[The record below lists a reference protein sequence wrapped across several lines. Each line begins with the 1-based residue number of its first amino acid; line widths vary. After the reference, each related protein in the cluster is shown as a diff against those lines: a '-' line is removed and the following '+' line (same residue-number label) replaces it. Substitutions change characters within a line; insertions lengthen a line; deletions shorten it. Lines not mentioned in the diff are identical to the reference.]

1 MFEIK
6 LVSPTKEHEK
16 AALEYIKEHLE
27 CNEVDLH
34 GGAMLE
40 KTEPYTK
47 WLERLEK
54 NSNEKTVVP
63 GCVTSSTFFVIR
75 KNDNKLIGMID
86 IRHRLNTFLA
96 EYGGHIGYGVC
107 PSERGKGYGTQIL
120 QLGLAHCEKIGL
132 TKVMVACYKENEA
145 SSKIIRTCGGVFER
159 EFLYTDGKIVQ
170 IFWITI

>member
-6 LVSPTKEHEK
+6 LVSPTQEHEK

-40 KTEPYTK
+40 KTEPYDK

-54 NSNEKTVVP
+54 NSDEKTVVP
-63 GCVTSSTFFVIR
+63 GWVTSSTFFVIR
-75 KNDNKLIGMID
+75 KNDSKIIGMID
-86 IRHRLNTFLA
+86 IRHHLNTFLA

-107 PSERGKGYGTQIL
+107 PTERGKGYGTQIL
-120 QLGLAHCEKIGL
+120 QLGLEYCEKIGL
-132 TKVMVACYKENEA
+132 AKMMVACYKENEA
-145 SSKIIRTCGGVFER
+145 SNKIIRTCGGVFER
-159 EFLYTDGKIVQ
+159 EVLYTDGKIVQ
-170 IFWITI
+170 VFWITI